1 MISFVDEREMSRFPE
16 SLQFFG
22 LSENPFQ
29 LPPSSALPFV
39 TEKIQSVLDELANG
53 IQSRKGLLVLTG
65 EVGTGKTTLA
75 KRLMVWLHEQK
86 IPTAFVFNP
95 HLDPNELFE
104 WMLAGFGASSRKNQ
118 QGNARQRLREWLR
131 EQHCSGSQAVLIV
144 DEAQGLPLAMFEE
157 VRLLLNEEIG
167 GERVLQILLC
177 GQPELSGI
185 LKRPEM
191 RQVRQRIEV
200 WCHTAAL
207 DRDEAS
213 AYLQKRLHIAGM
225 NGENLFLPETADA
238 IHFYARGIPRVMNL
252 LSEHALLRAAA
263 KELRPIPHAIVDE
276 VARDLQFDEHRPV
289 AGPRNLGDT
298 SIRMP
303 IRHRDAD
310 NKDAILPAVHKS
322 PAPCLQMPAATPA
335 ITELWTTRDEA
346 ERSPIAEAR
355 PLTPQRSW
363 IRDTPTPKERLSALG
378 RDVRA
383 AGATASR
390 FLAAV
395 WSFFPA
401 ALGALVS
408 ACRDG
413 SAGVTDWTHKRLR
426 DANGFLRS
434 LRNRPAAA
442 ARLGRHHTAD
452 AP

>member
-1 MISFVDEREMSRFPE
+1 MISFVGERAMLRE
-16 SLQFFG
+16 SLHFFG

-29 LPPSSALPFV
+29 LPPSSSLPFV
-39 TEKIQSVLDELANG
+39 TDKIQSVLDDLANG

-75 KRLMVWLHEQK
+75 KRLMVWLREQK
-86 IPTAFVFNP
+86 IRTAFVFNP
-95 HLDPNELFE
+95 HLEPNELFE
-104 WMLAGFGASSRKNQ
+104 WMLAGFGASWQKDRP
-118 QGNARQRLREWLR
+118 GNARQRLREWLR
-131 EQHCSGSQAVLIV
+131 EQHCAGGQAVLII

-157 VRLLLNEEIG
+157 VRLLLNEEIA

-238 IHFYARGIPRVMNL
+238 IHFYACGIPRVMNL

-263 KELRPIPHAIVDE
+263 RELCPIPQAIVDE
-276 VARDLQFDEHRPV
+276 VARDLQFDDRKPV
-289 AGPRNLGDT
+289 PGTRSAGDD

-303 IRHRDAD
+303 MRYREAD
-310 NKDAILPAVHKS
+310 NKDAIPHVVHKS
-322 PAPCLQMPAATPA
+322 PAPCLQMPAAAPTV
-335 ITELWTTRDEA
+335 TELWTARDEA
-346 ERSPIAEAR
+346 DQPTITETRHVPM
-355 PLTPQRSW
+355 QRSW

-378 RDVRA
+378 RDLRDAV
-383 AGATASR
+383 ATASR
-390 FLAAV
+390 VLTQV
-395 WSFFPA
+395 WSFFSGM
-401 ALGALVS
+401 LGALFS

-413 SAGVTDWTHKRLR
+413 SASVTDWTHKRLR

-434 LRNRPAAA
+434 LRNRPAGAS
-442 ARLGRHHTAD
+442 RLGRNTAG